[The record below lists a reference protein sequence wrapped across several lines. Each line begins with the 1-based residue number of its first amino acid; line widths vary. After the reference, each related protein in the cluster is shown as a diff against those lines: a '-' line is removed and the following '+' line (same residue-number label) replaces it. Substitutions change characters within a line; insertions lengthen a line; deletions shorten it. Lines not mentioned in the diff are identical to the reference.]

1 MEKYKITDEKIRLGY
16 EYAIRNESVEACD
29 IWLDAWEDIKG
40 ILSAENLKDLD
51 ALDKKYS
58 WCEFMSNFIQDLEME
73 LDNAGQAQEEYFK
86 KRIKYCEEML
96 EVLSEE
102 HKLTIEN
109 TKRAIAETYYALG
122 DKEKCDSLFTGWL
135 DEDPHWGWGYI
146 GWSDC
151 YGFGTNKIKPDQT
164 RAEEIIRIALEK
176 KDVREREDVL
186 MRGAEIYEESGQ
198 IEKAKELEREMK
210 RLRRQANTLIKP
222 VKVGRNDLCPCGS
235 RKKYKKCCGQN

>member
-1 MEKYKITDEKIRLGY
+1 MGKYKITDEKIRLGY
-16 EYAIRNESVEACD
+16 EYAIRNKSVEACD
-29 IWLDAWEDIKG
+29 TWLDAWEDIKG

-146 GWSDC
+146 GWADC
-151 YGFGTNKIKPDQT
+151 YGFRTNKIKPDQT
-164 RAEEIIRIALEK
+164 RAEENIRIALEK